1 MVGRLGPPPARPLL
15 VPLAADRAKHV
26 AAHDVGAAGAQQ
38 TALGGGVRLV
48 RALVAKVPA
57 VKLAA
62 PLAERVFAAL
72 IRPGDEAVEGHRHVT
87 GGLAHYSSKVG
98 WNWLSA

>member
-38 TALGGGVRLV
+38 TARGGSVRV
-48 RALVAKVPA
+48 VGALVAKVPA
-57 VKLAA
+57 VKLAT

-72 IRPGDEAVEGHRHVT
+72 IWPGDEAVEGDRHVAR
-87 GGLAHYSSKVG
+87 GVSHC
-98 WNWLSA
+98 SARSRR